1 MELLAALLQRVKNI
15 TCRHYNHTC
24 SYQCINIARR
34 HQSTKTSGH
43 VPVLNNAP
51 TQDPT
56 STLKKP
62 KNLTPSVS
70 PRPKGRPPLNLE
82 PYREIMVQG
91 YKRGVTPKQLSES
104 LRLTNVH
111 VGQGTLRKRLL
122 GWGAGRVDIVEQQR
136 EIVEECVRLR
146 VSYVELQRRLRE
158 RGILV
163 SKRTLWRRM
172 REWEV
177 PVVFTDV
184 GKRGRGQK

>member
-1 MELLAALLQRVKNI
+1 M
-15 TCRHYNHTC
+15 
-24 SYQCINIARR
+24 
-34 HQSTKTSGH
+34 
-43 VPVLNNAP
+43 
-51 TQDPT
+51 
-56 STLKKP
+56 
-62 KNLTPSVS
+62 
-70 PRPKGRPPLNLE
+70 
-82 PYREIMVQG
+82 
-91 YKRGVTPKQLSES
+91 
-104 LRLTNVH
+104 
-111 VGQGTLRKRLL
+111 
-122 GWGAGRVDIVEQQR
+122 DIVEQQR